1 MTGSSDQHLIT
12 PEQLRASRAWLGWSQ
27 AELARRANVS
37 ERTVQTFESGQK
49 LPHANS
55 VAGLRHAVELAG
67 IRFLFDEG
75 GTAAGIARSDT
86 RGEVCTA
93 GVKGR

>member
-1 MTGSSDQHLIT
+1 MIRDSDQPLIT

-37 ERTVQTFESGQK
+37 ERTVQTFERGQR

-67 IRFLFDEG
+67 IRFLFDQQ
-75 GTAAGIARSDT
+75 GTAAGIALSDT
-86 RGEVCTA
+86 EGEVIKFTCE
-93 GVKGR
+93 GR

>member
-1 MTGSSDQHLIT
+1 MTRGSDQPLIT

-67 IRFLFDEG
+67 IRFLFDEE
-75 GTAAGIARSDT
+75 GTGVGIARSDT
-86 RGEVCTA
+86 RGELCTA
-93 GVKGR
+93 KVEGR